1 MSTYSYATLK
11 PKIQPLDLLLLGSPG
26 QFTHVGLVVTSELL
40 PEVKTLK
47 PGRHYVLETLHQKD
61 QFGFHIRDLESLSTP
76 FAWGHLKN
84 NPWRLSSSLDS
95 KEGAGFPWNPATK
108 REGASAPWNPE
119 KGASAPWNPATKR
132 EGASAPWNPQE
143 FGFAQNSNAPLRA
156 RCRPN
161 RVNFP

>member
-1 MSTYSYATLK
+1 
-11 PKIQPLDLLLLGSPG
+11 
-26 QFTHVGLVVTSELL
+26 
-40 PEVKTLK
+40 
-47 PGRHYVLETLHQKD
+47 HQKD

-132 EGASAPWNPQE
+132 EGASAPWNPQRQQLIAAMQRLY
-143 FGFAQNSNAPLRA
+143 AQQVTRA
-156 RCRPN
+156 RNSQFITCCRPKILGGTRGLFAYTTLSN
-161 RVNFP
+161 DETSWQCHSEGVAN